1 MPAFALVDDVAGQ
14 GRRETGAVGCEGLDG
29 RTTKGTAI
37 AIEAV
42 QFLFLSMW
50 CTESQKPKSKADG

>member
-1 MPAFALVDDVAGQ
+1 MPAFALVDDVA
-14 GRRETGAVGCEGLDG
+14 RREGLDG

-37 AIEAV
+37 AVEAV

-50 CTESQKPKSKADG
+50 CTESQKPKKQSRWMIP